1 MAVKI
6 RFTKARKAVTPSKK
20 NQRNTDLL
28 LKLETYLNQ
37 KEPEIMKFLSRG
49 LGELPNVVTYK
60 ELREAYLSGGIT
72 QSSFNDW
79 QIRYSKLI
87 DSVFRAEWY
96 DVAFQAALEE
106 KKKYPFIYDPARS
119 EALKWLNNHAAELV
133 TNLAQEQMDAL
144 NAIVYHFSGY
154 ESASPD
160 EVARQMRAVIGLTR
174 PQAIANAR
182 YYESVKTAWL
192 KENPKGR
199 MSTAEKYAREAA
211 AKYAGKQH
219 RYRAKCIA
227 RTELAFGYNAGLY
240 GAAKDAQAQGYI
252 GDCKKRWVTA
262 HDGPPNRVCPECEK
276 LDGVMVGMD
285 DYFSNNALIPPGHSQ
300 CRCVVDFVE
309 TPALITPPP
318 VDNGSVDGI
327 IVSGAVS
334 GALDPISNEA
344 EKHAKVYYQSVRKMK
359 TDYKRIAKNT
369 GYTEE
374 QVREIKNFIFLEKHD
389 LGNGKFDYFHPSYE
403 MGQSWQRLID
413 GKNIQPHDWILL
425 KHEIMEREL
434 MSKGL
439 TQGEAHIE
447 TSKVYDYKKESDKYY
462 AELGKHKKKQ

>member
-1 MAVKI
+1 MA
-6 RFTKARKAVTPSKK
+6 
-20 NQRNTDLL
+20 L
-28 LKLETYLNQ
+28 
-37 KEPEIMKFLSRG
+37 
-49 LGELPNVVTYK
+49 
-60 ELREAYLSGGIT
+60 
-72 QSSFNDW
+72 
-79 QIRYSKLI
+79 
-87 DSVFRAEWY
+87 
-96 DVAFQAALEE
+96 QAALEE

-133 TNLAQEQMDAL
+133 TNLAQEQINAL

-192 KENPKGR
+192 KANPKGR

-285 DYFSNNALIPPGHSQ
+285 DYFSINALIPPGHPQ

-309 TPALITPPP
+309 IPALVTPPP
-318 VDNGSVDGI
+318 VDIGG
-327 IVSGAVS
+327 
-334 GALDPISNEA
+334 
-344 EKHAKVYYQSVRKMK
+344 
-359 TDYKRIAKNT
+359 
-369 GYTEE
+369 
-374 QVREIKNFIFLEKHD
+374 
-389 LGNGKFDYFHPSYE
+389 
-403 MGQSWQRLID
+403 
-413 GKNIQPHDWILL
+413 
-425 KHEIMEREL
+425 
-434 MSKGL
+434 
-439 TQGEAHIE
+439 
-447 TSKVYDYKKESDKYY
+447 ESDKLELNQDVSYEGIPKKWKHY
-462 AELGKHKKKQ
+462 AELDDSLQSVNPNYTSKDVAYKTNCTNCVPAYEMRRRGYDVTAMPSTKNHYLRKHPEEAWMNADVKKTQGSGLEDIINLTKGWPDGARAEVAVTWQGSTDGHVFVFEKVNKELRFCDVQSGKVLSEEIFQSVEKDKTYFWRIDNLELSDRGITACKAGE